1 MKLIG
6 GAVLVEVVVYHGDI
20 EQGIRTLKK
29 KLQREGKPRQ
39 MKITHHEKPS
49 EKRARKQDD
58 CKRRRKK
65 LHKVPYEPQF
75 TKFQISAKHFQI
87 QRPLLPH
94 NNSNSQ

>member
-1 MKLIG
+1 M
-6 GAVLVEVVVYHGDI
+6 VEVIVYHGDI

-49 EKRARKQDD
+49 EKRARKKDD
-58 CKRRRKK
+58 CERRRKK

-75 TKFQISAKHFQI
+75 TKFQVSARHFQVR
-87 QRPLLPH
+87 RPSQ
-94 NNSNSQ
+94 SNDSPNEVV